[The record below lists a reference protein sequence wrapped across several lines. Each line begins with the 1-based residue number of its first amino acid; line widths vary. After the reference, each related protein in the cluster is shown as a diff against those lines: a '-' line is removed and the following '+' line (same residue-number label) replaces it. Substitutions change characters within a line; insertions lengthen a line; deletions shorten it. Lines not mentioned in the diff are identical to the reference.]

1 MDDMFDFIDRSDLE
15 NESNTRS
22 FATINFAINKH
33 LEADNVYR
41 LTVNDNVI
49 VAPAAEGVYSGYV
62 TIGPVNGYLVRQPY
76 TDTLYDV
83 YYFDN
88 DHDDREEV
96 KYVHGSVYTVPKV
109 EPKQWRT
116 ITTVGTTV
124 TYGPWTLL
132 SQAAP
137 TSGTEGTDY
146 EYMKEACQVRKVRS
160 YGNYISL
167 GVPYWTETDTGIRV
181 VRIEDMARVT
191 DQIHGDV
198 ISHFEAPEILEN
210 LNAYKHK
217 DNENYTHSGSAGV
230 VKTRRVKRGASN
242 KIDYVTI
249 THGTT
254 EGSDNWH
261 QSATTATLGQGLT
274 LKCGFDLG
282 SSGSWAPGTGDN
294 VSTMNGV
301 AIPANAWTS
310 ISEAVPGAAGCY
322 YNKKLTLTAV
332 TGPIVIKGAMVEM
345 DEVVPEKK

>member
-33 LEADNVYR
+33 LEVDNVYR

-62 TIGPVNGYLVRQPY
+62 TIGPVNGYLARQPY

-160 YGNYISL
+160 YGDYISL

-191 DQIHGDV
+191 DQIHGDIV
-198 ISHFEAPEILEN
+198 SHFEAPEILEN

-242 KIDYVTI
+242 KPEYTTI
-249 THGTT
+249 
-254 EGSDNWH
+254 SKKANWSAATNYI
-261 QSATTATLGQGLT
+261 SATSAQLGQPIEFYVGN
-274 LKCGFDLG
+274 GRND
-282 SSGSWAPGTGDN
+282 SGGYCPKFAGDYT
-294 VSTMNGV
+294 STMGGTM
-301 AIPANAWTS
+301 IPSTAFTVLGELKDNKYTYKVTLAN
-310 ISEAVPGAAGCY
+310 
-322 YNKKLTLTAV
+322 V
-332 TGPIVIKGAMVEM
+332 TGPIVISGQTQGDGNEA
-345 DEVVPEKK
+345 VPEKK